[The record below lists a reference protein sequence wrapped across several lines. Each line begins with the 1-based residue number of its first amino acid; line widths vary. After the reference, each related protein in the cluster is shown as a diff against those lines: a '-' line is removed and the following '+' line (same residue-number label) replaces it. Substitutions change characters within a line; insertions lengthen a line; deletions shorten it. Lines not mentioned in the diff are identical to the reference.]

1 MHQLVLS
8 KKKLGTIKPM
18 MQSKCFPNSNEL
30 NEARKKLRPT
40 VCSVMDGTNVY
51 ANYIDLIK
59 DTTISILTSLYDQ
72 GISIDKF
79 FCLTVLE
86 RYM

>member
-1 MHQLVLS
+1 M
-8 KKKLGTIKPM
+8 
-18 MQSKCFPNSNEL
+18 N
-30 NEARKKLRPT
+30 
-40 VCSVMDGTNVY
+40 GTNVY
-51 ANYIDLIK
+51 ANYIDFIK

-72 GISIDKF
+72 GISIDEF